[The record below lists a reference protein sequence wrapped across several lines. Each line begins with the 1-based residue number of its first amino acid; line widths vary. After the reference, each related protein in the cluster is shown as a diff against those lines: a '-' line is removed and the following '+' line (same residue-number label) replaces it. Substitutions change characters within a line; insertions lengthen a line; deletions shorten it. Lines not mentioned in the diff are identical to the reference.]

1 MANTHGRNPE
11 PDYFESIPEYTNRDS
26 AAEPRRDN
34 PALRRASPTQKRSS
48 PPINDEMAS
57 GEDLDE
63 LKLHPVVSPEL
74 IAEITERVT
83 ERVTVRVRKEG
94 THHMLLYAAP
104 SLANSLHIV
113 VEELSKQT
121 NTDGEISNKSSS
133 TSSPPPT
140 NTPPSPT
147 QSAKPAYAPPP
158 PMEPRSP
165 PSSPLDKPSVRF
177 SDRRPAVSRTYSTA
191 ELSTID
197 QKWGRL
203 FDKEGTPTK
212 RLGEFLRGLAN
223 HIINDFPPRKSIV
236 ITPTKMA
243 A

>member
-1 MANTHGRNPE
+1 
-11 PDYFESIPEYTNRDS
+11 
-26 AAEPRRDN
+26 
-34 PALRRASPTQKRSS
+34 
-48 PPINDEMAS
+48 MAS

-113 VEELSKQT
+113 FEELSKQT
-121 NTDGEISNKSSS
+121 STDGEISNKSSS

-158 PMEPRSP
+158 PMEPRPP

-243 A
+243 E